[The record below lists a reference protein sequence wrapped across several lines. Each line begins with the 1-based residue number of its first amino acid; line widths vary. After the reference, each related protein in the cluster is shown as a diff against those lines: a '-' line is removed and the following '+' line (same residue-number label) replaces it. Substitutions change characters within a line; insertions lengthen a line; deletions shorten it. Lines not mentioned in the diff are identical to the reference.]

1 MSEAHEAIRNLLGR
15 YCELMDAGH
24 FAGLAEL
31 FAHATLADEHGNVF
45 ATGADEMRVMWE
57 RQTMLYDV
65 DARAGHDGS
74 PRTRH
79 VTANPVIDVDD
90 SMGVAQVSSS
100 YVVFQGTDDLP
111 LQPIVTGRYLDTFTR
126 GAAGWHFTQRRYAID
141 HAGDLSHHLR
151 TR

>member
-1 MSEAHEAIRNLLGR
+1 MSEAHESIRNLLGR
-15 YCELMDAGH
+15 YCELMDAGQ

-45 ATGADEMRVMWE
+45 ATGSGEVHRMWDA
-57 RQTMLYDV
+57 QTILYN
-65 DARAGHDGS
+65 GS

-79 VTANPVIDVDD
+79 VTANPVIDVDEQA
-90 SMGVAQVSSS
+90 GIAQVSSS

-126 GAAGWHFTQRRYAID
+126 GDAGWHFTQRRYAID
-141 HAGDLSHHLR
+141 HVGDLSHHLR
-151 TR
+151 S

>member
-1 MSEAHEAIRNLLGR
+1 MTDAHEQIRNLLGR

-45 ATGADEMRVMWE
+45 ATGADEVKRIWDA
-57 RQTMLYDV
+57 QTVLYED
-65 DARAGHDGS
+65 S

-79 VTANPVIDVDD
+79 VTANPVIELDEET
-90 SMGVAQVSSS
+90 GIAEVSSS
-100 YVVFQGTDDLP
+100 YVVFQQTDDLP
-111 LQPIVTGRYLDTFTR
+111 LQPIITGRYFDVFTR
-126 GAAGWHFTQRRYAID
+126 HDDAIWRWTQRRYAID

-151 TR
+151 SGGSG

>member
-1 MSEAHEAIRNLLGR
+1 MSDAHEQIRNLLGR

-45 ATGADEMRVMWE
+45 ATGAEEMHRMWE
-57 RQTMLYDV
+57 AQTIK
-65 DARAGHDGS
+65 HDGT

-79 VTANPVIDVDD
+79 VTANPVIDVDETA
-90 SMGVAQVSSS
+90 GIAQVTSS

-111 LQPIVTGRYLDTFTR
+111 LQPIVTGRYGDVFTR
-126 GAAGWHFTQRRYAID
+126 DDDGRWHFTQRRYAVD
-141 HAGDLSHHLR
+141 HFGDLSHHLR
-151 TR
+151 G

>member
-1 MSEAHEAIRNLLGR
+1 MSDAHEAIRNLLGR

-45 ATGADEMRVMWE
+45 ATGSAEVLAMWTA
-57 RQTMLYDV
+57 QTLL
-65 DARAGHDGS
+65 HDGS

-79 VTANPVIDVDD
+79 VTANPVIDLDEAT
-90 SMGVAQVSSS
+90 GIAEVSSS
-100 YVVFQGTDDLP
+100 YVVFQQTDALP
-111 LQPIVTGRYLDTFTR
+111 LQPIITGRYYDVFTR
-126 GAAGWHFTQRRYAID
+126 HGHGTWRWTQRRYAVD

-151 TR
+151 SS

>member
-1 MSEAHEAIRNLLGR
+1 MSEAHEAIRNLLGK

-45 ATGADEMRVMWE
+45 ATGSDEMHRMWE
-57 RQTMLYDV
+57 RQTILYRD
-65 DARAGHDGS
+65 S

-79 VTANPVIDVDD
+79 VTANPVIDVDEAL
-90 SMGVAQVSSS
+90 GVAQVSSS
-100 YVVFQGTDDLP
+100 YVVFQGIAPPDEGDLP

-126 GAAGWHFTQRRYAID
+126 GQGGWHFTQRRYAID
-141 HAGDLSHHLR
+141 HVGDLSHHLR
-151 TR
+151 N